1 MVAHSWPGNIRE
13 LENRIKRF
21 VILRDESALV
31 DFRNDRPQTSV
42 PVPAPAPAAPVADVP
57 AAAAAAAP
65 IAAAERPDHGAHQ
78 AATEPPAAPEK
89 PGRLPDVSR
98 AAAMIA
104 ERRAIQ
110 DALDRVRWNRTKAAQ
125 MLGVSYKTLLSKM
138 KECGIS
144 APAGA
149 EEL

>member
-1 MVAHSWPGNIRE
+1 MV
-13 LENRIKRF
+13 
-21 VILRDESALV
+21 
-31 DFRNDRPQTSV
+31 
-42 PVPAPAPAAPVADVP
+42 
-57 AAAAAAAP
+57 
-65 IAAAERPDHGAHQ
+65 
-78 AATEPPAAPEK
+78 
-89 PGRLPDVSR
+89 
-98 AAAMIA
+98 A

-149 EEL
+149 EEI

>member
-1 MVAHSWPGNIRE
+1 MP
-13 LENRIKRF
+13 
-21 VILRDESALV
+21 
-31 DFRNDRPQTSV
+31 
-42 PVPAPAPAAPVADVP
+42 
-57 AAAAAAAP
+57 
-65 IAAAERPDHGAHQ
+65 
-78 AATEPPAAPEK
+78 EPPEK
-89 PGRLPDVSR
+89 PGRLPDVAR
-98 AAAMIA
+98 AAAMVA
-104 ERRAIQ
+104 ERKAIQ